1 MPEEYYYYAGND
13 ANYFVNIDD
22 VAEIKL
28 NASVAHV
35 SQFPPAV
42 DKYRPDW
49 DPAALAQLKA
59 ELRQIGKKDGHYVEA
74 FRRATG
80 FNEE

>member
-1 MPEEYYYYAGND
+1 
-13 ANYFVNIDD
+13 
-22 VAEIKL
+22 L
-28 NASVAHV
+28 NAAAAHV

-49 DPAALAQLKA
+49 DTAALEKLKA
-59 ELRQIGKKDGHYVEA
+59 ELRQMDKKDGHYVES

-80 FNEE
+80 FNQE